1 VFLCGDCHVP
11 PHPGGNISVF
21 NRASMSAAQV
31 QVEMLQLYLGEG
43 AIPAPGANGTGIN
56 STAYIDAQLRFR
68 NASFHARVAAGTF
81 SLVGAAVLVHNY
93 SHLIATDPALRSFTG
108 QPNLPLTS
116 VWDCAYYVDEQTC
129 ISVRRIAVVNGTIFR
144 KFEVHYAGE
153 LNDMLQLFLFP
164 PQTTT
169 AA

>member
-1 VFLCGDCHVP
+1 MVID
-11 PHPGGNISVF
+11 
-21 NRASMSAAQV
+21 
-31 QVEMLQLYLGEG
+31 MLQLYLGEG

-56 STAYIDAQLRFR
+56 STAFIDAQFRFR

-153 LNDMLQLFLFP
+153 SCSSLRVSSFP
-164 PQTTT
+164 NFHRRLVAHPRAT
-169 AA
+169 AARIARLALFF